1 MNSPAVE
8 LSAIVPV
15 CDLCEPDGELA
26 LEYLE
31 VLRGI
36 GKSFELVFVLD
47 GGHDELRANL
57 ERLALVEPEIRII
70 QLTRNFGEA
79 TALTAGLE
87 HTTGDIVL
95 TLPAY
100 YQVESREIPRLVES
114 LDKADVVV
122 GRRRRKGAEDH
133 SGGLRRNVFHGLV
146 AFVTGHRFHDLG
158 CGMRAL
164 RRSVS
169 TEIAIYGDLYR
180 FIALLAARRGFRVVE
195 LDVEETP
202 VSYDGGK
209 SARIYM
215 ARLLDILTIVFL
227 VRFTKKPLRFFG
239 TVGGVTFAI
248 GSLFVLYVVVER
260 LFFNIPLADRPALL
274 LSSLLVVLGLQL
286 FALGLLGE
294 LIIFTHARDMKE
306 YTIDN
311 IVN

>member
-1 MNSPAVE
+1 MMAQVVE

-15 CDLCEPDGELA
+15 CDLKEEEGELA
-26 LEYLE
+26 REYLD
-31 VLRGI
+31 VLRTL

-47 GGHDELRANL
+47 GEHQKLRAHL
-57 ERLALVEPEIRII
+57 EHLAASEPEVRII
-70 QLTRNFGEA
+70 QLTRSFGEA

-100 YQVESREIPRLVES
+100 DQVESGEIPRLVES
-114 LDKADVVV
+114 LDKFDVAV
-122 GRRRRKGAEDH
+122 GRRRSKDAEGR
-133 SGGLRRNVFHGLV
+133 SGGLRRKVFHGLV
-146 AFVTGHRFHDLG
+146 AFVTGHRFRDLG

-164 RRSVS
+164 RRSV
-169 TEIAIYGDLYR
+169 TDEIPLYGDLYR

-195 LDVEETP
+195 LDVAESST
-202 VSYDGGK
+202 SHHGGY
-209 SARIYM
+209 SARVYL
-215 ARLLDILTIVFL
+215 ARLLDILSIVFL

-239 TVGGVTFAI
+239 MVGGVTFAV
-248 GSLFVLYVVVER
+248 GSLLVFYVVVQR
-260 LFFNIPLADRPALL
+260 LFFNVALADRPALL

-306 YTIDN
+306 YTIDK

>member
-1 MNSPAVE
+1 MAQDVE

-15 CDLCEPDGELA
+15 CDLKEEQGELA
-26 LEYLE
+26 LEYLD
-31 VLRGI
+31 VLRAL
-36 GKSFELVFVLD
+36 GKNFELVFVLD
-47 GGHDELRANL
+47 GEHQKLRSHL
-57 ERLALVEPEIRII
+57 ERLAASEPEVRII
-70 QLTRNFGEA
+70 QLTRRFGEA

-100 YQVESREIPRLVES
+100 DQVEGGEIPRLVES
-114 LDKADVVV
+114 MEKFDVAV
-122 GRRRRKGAEDH
+122 GRRQRKGTEGH
-133 SGGLRRNVFHGLV
+133 SGGFRRKAFHGLV
-146 AFVTGHRFHDLG
+146 AFVTGHRYRDLG

-164 RRSVS
+164 RRSV
-169 TEIAIYGDLYR
+169 TDEIPMYGDLYR

-195 LDVEETP
+195 LDVTE
-202 VSYDGGK
+202 SSASHHGGY
-209 SARIYM
+209 SARVYL
-215 ARLLDILTIVFL
+215 ARLLDILSIVFL

-239 TVGGVTFAI
+239 MVGGVTFSV
-248 GSLFVLYVVVER
+248 GSIFLFIVVVQR
-260 LFFNIPLADRPALL
+260 LFFDVALADRPALL

-306 YTIDN
+306 YTIDK

>member
-1 MNSPAVE
+1 MAQVVE

-15 CDLCEPDGELA
+15 CDLKDEEGELA
-26 LEYLE
+26 LEYLDA
-31 VLRGI
+31 LRAL

-47 GGHDELRANL
+47 GEHQKLRAHL
-57 ERLALVEPEIRII
+57 ERHAASEPEIRII
-70 QLTRNFGEA
+70 QLTRSFGEA

-100 YQVESREIPRLVES
+100 DQVESGEIRRLVDS
-114 LDKADVVV
+114 MDKFDVAV
-122 GRRRRKGAEDH
+122 GRRRRKDTGRY
-133 SGGLRRNVFHGLV
+133 SGGIRRQLFHGLV
-146 AFVTGHRFHDLG
+146 GYVTGHRFHDLG

-164 RRSVS
+164 RRSV
-169 TEIAIYGDLYR
+169 TDEIPLYGDLYR

-195 LDVEETP
+195 LDVTESS
-202 VSYDGGK
+202 VSHHGGK
-209 SARIYM
+209 SARVYL
-215 ARLLDILTIVFL
+215 ARLLDILSIVFL

-239 TVGGVTFAI
+239 MVGGILFAV
-248 GSLFVLYVVVER
+248 GSLLVSYLVVQR
-260 LFFNIPLADRPALL
+260 LFFNVALADRPALL

-306 YTIDN
+306 YTIDK

>member
-1 MNSPAVE
+1 MMARVVE

-15 CDLCEPDGELA
+15 CVLHEPEGQLA
-26 LEYLE
+26 LEYLD

-36 GKSFELVFVLD
+36 SKSFELVFVLD
-47 GGHDELRANL
+47 GEHERLRASL
-57 ERLALVEPEIRII
+57 ERIAAAAPEIRVI
-70 QLTRNFGEA
+70 QLTRSFGEA

-100 YQVESREIPRLVES
+100 YQVESREIPRLVDS
-114 LDKADVVV
+114 MDKFDVAV
-122 GRRRRKGAEDH
+122 GRRRRKETAGH
-133 SGGLRRNVFHGLV
+133 SGGIRRNVFHGLV
-146 AFVTGHRFHDLG
+146 TFVTGHRFHDLG

-164 RRSVS
+164 RRSV
-169 TEIAIYGDLYR
+169 TDEIAIYGDLYR
-180 FIALLAARRGFRVVE
+180 FIALLAERRGFRIVE
-195 LDVEETP
+195 LDVMETP
-202 VSYDGGK
+202 VSHHGGK
-209 SARIYM
+209 GPRVYV

-239 TVGGVTFAI
+239 MAGGITFVI
-248 GSLFVLYVVVER
+248 GSLLVFYVVVER
-260 LFFNIPLADRPALL
+260 LFFDVPLADRPALL

-306 YTIDN
+306 YTIDKT
-311 IVN
+311 VN